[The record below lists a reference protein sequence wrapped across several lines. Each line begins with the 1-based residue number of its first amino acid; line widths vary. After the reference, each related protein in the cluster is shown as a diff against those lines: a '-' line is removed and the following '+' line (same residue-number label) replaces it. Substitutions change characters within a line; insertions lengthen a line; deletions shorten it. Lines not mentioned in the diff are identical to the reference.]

1 MARSVYDSSAYIT
14 LVMLGDCYVT
24 PALVLG
30 RSIESSGSLVK
41 RRYCMVTNDVSLEA
55 RKLLRRYWILVDVDY
70 RSRDNLPSLLSHR
83 MNEIY
88 GSWIKHSFTKLAF
101 LNVAHNFGV
110 RHCLYLDADTV
121 VLRNMDHIFVDFDR
135 VVSVPSTK
143 SSVVSDTPKVN
154 FATSFYPFF
163 SSLGLCRYH
172 EGTLLREVLRLERD
186 RRSDEWFSPVSA
198 KHLTETW
205 NAGIACGKRKWR
217 MRRLVGKSVEIGKER
232 KKDTDKKEVDKEEV
246 GKKFNEEMM
255 EKLEKMNVPEEEK
268 PEEENIESERMNEGD
283 RYFLCNT
290 SMMLVTDVT
299 GQGFNDLSRSLD
311 KRLNDRANLL
321 FQPNVSYFAN
331 GWEEQLLVQ
340 SVIGVGCNLYHLRSF
355 CNVNAGFWDQSNVK
369 HQPYTITW
377 WGTNKP
383 WTDLKS
389 VPKYTDVYLF
399 RYFYQLVERD
409 MLDDPMLRESFQRN
423 IVEDGTSVK
432 LDDGI
437 ATTKKTKKREDVK
450 NRIATRSTISMTR
463 NGISGETRNQSK
475 NNIAIKRNVKVRNG
489 VREKI
494 DRISSNDVTKVKSYR
509 STKVGVA
516 GSTSRPTCDH
526 RRPLI
531 RPLPSTSSTSNEP
544 STQFSSTADLSIDV
558 DPVEESAATTEST
571 IGLSSIDSATTLLS
585 SSTIERS
592 EEDTSFVSLVRS
604 KTWIVSSS
612 PSASA

>member
-30 RSIESSGSLVK
+30 RSIESSGSFVK

-55 RKLLRRYWILVDVDY
+55 RKLLRRYWTLVDVDY
-70 RSRDNLPSLLSHR
+70 RSRDNLPSLLSNR

-110 RHCLYLDADTV
+110 RHCLYFDADTV
-121 VLRNMDHIFVDFDR
+121 VLRNIDHIFVDFDR
-135 VVSVPSTK
+135 VVSVSSTK

-172 EGTLLREVLRLERD
+172 EGTLLREVLSLERD

-217 MRRLVGKSVEIGKER
+217 MRRLVGKFTETGKER
-232 KKDTDKKEVDKEEV
+232 KKDDTDKEADK
-246 GKKFNEEMM
+246 KLNEEMI
-255 EKLEKMNVPEEEK
+255 EETIVPEEEK
-268 PEEENIESERMNEGD
+268 VQEEKNIIERARMRESD

-409 MLDDPMLRESFQRN
+409 MLDDPVLRESFQRN
-423 IVEDGTSVK
+423 IIEGGSSVK

-437 ATTKKTKKREDVK
+437 ATIKKTKKHEDVK
-450 NRIATRSTISMTR
+450 NHRIATRSTISMTR
-463 NGISGETRNQSK
+463 NGISGETRNESSK

-494 DRISSNDVTKVKSYR
+494 DRISSNDVIKVKSYR
-509 STKVGVA
+509 STTAGVA

-526 RRPLI
+526 RRPSL
-531 RPLPSTSSTSNEP
+531 RLLSFTSNEP
-544 STQFSSTADLSIDV
+544 STQFSSTTDPSIDV
-558 DPVEESAATTEST
+558 DPVEESASSTTIEST
-571 IGLSSIDSATTLLS
+571 IGFPSTESATTLSSLS
-585 SSTIERS
+585 SIERS
-592 EEDTSFVSLVRS
+592 EEDTSFVPLVRS

-612 PSASA
+612 FSSSATV